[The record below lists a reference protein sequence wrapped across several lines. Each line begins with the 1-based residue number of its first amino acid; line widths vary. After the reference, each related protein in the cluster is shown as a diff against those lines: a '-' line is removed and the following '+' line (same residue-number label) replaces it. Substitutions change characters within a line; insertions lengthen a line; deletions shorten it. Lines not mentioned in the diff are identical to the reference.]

1 MDYIQMHIEWWSNYI
16 DSNTLWYVVECAGAR
31 ESVVHSLA
39 FYFILKI
46 GAKEKIYLYV
56 CVCVLLDLVKY

>member
-1 MDYIQMHIEWWSNYI
+1 MMIQLYRLKY
-16 DSNTLWYVVECAGAR
+16 TLWYVVECAGAR

-56 CVCVLLDLVKY
+56 CVCVVRLSEVLVVVH